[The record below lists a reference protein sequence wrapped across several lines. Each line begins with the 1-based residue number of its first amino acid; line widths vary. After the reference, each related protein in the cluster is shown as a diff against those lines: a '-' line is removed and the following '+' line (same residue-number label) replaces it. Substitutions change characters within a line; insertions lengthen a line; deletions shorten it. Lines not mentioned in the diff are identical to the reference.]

1 MRFECEKKDFTAAL
15 SAVEK
20 ALPARPVIAVTEGI
34 KISAADGKIRLV
46 ATDMN
51 LRIEAGFDGK
61 VAASGEAVLNGRLLI
76 NLVKSLP
83 DWPVT
88 VETRSNGE
96 IAIRSGLSEITL
108 KELPVEDFPPAQA
121 VHDNVSFTISSNL
134 LRDVIRQTI
143 FSVSTGMGREILTG
157 ELFKLEDGRLTV
169 ISLDGYRI
177 SKRQER
183 IGQVTDKAVEA
194 VIPGEALDE
203 LARVLPDDAAVS
215 VKIGERYAAFTAG
228 NTVLTT
234 QLLSGQFFDCDSII
248 NGSLKKAE
256 TTVVTKKDDLAGA
269 IKRAL
274 LIVKE
279 EKVSVVRF
287 SIDNQRIVIT
297 AQTGTGKI
305 TDEIGITMKGQPL
318 DIAFNGEFLEDCLNA
333 IGDEQV
339 TLKFG
344 GSVDPCIIQP
354 ATNTD
359 SRLYLVLP
367 VKL

>member
-1 MRFECEKKDFTAAL
+1 
-15 SAVEK
+15 
-20 ALPARPVIAVTEGI
+20 
-34 KISAADGKIRLV
+34 
-46 ATDMN
+46 
-51 LRIEAGFDGK
+51 
-61 VAASGEAVLNGRLLI
+61 
-76 NLVKSLP
+76 
-83 DWPVT
+83 
-88 VETRSNGE
+88 
-96 IAIRSGLSEITL
+96 LSEITL
-108 KELPVEDFPPAQA
+108 RGLPVEDFPPAQA
-121 VHDNVSFTISSNL
+121 VGDNVSFTVNSNL
-134 LRDVIRQTI
+134 LRNMIRQTI

-157 ELFKLEDGRLTV
+157 ELFKWEDDRLTV
-169 ISLDGYRI
+169 TSLDGYRI

-183 IGQVTDKAVEA
+183 IGQVTDRAVEA

-234 QLLSGQFFDCDSII
+234 QLLSGQFFDCNSVI
-248 NGSLKKAE
+248 NSSLKKVE

-269 IKRAL
+269 IRRAL

-287 SIDNQRIVIT
+287 SISDQKMIIT

-318 DIAFNGEFLEDCLNA
+318 DIAFNGNFLDDCLSV
-333 IGDEQV
+333 IQDEQV

-354 ATNTD
+354 ATNSD
-359 SRLYLVLP
+359 SSLYLVLP
-367 VKL
+367 VRL